1 MKTYTAPNIAAIAAR
16 ALIPRDFLSITV
28 RDIITDAT
36 TRFDFWSDAGA
47 ITVAVFNPDTG
58 SNENRTFKGVGTLIG
73 IGPIAHVSNLTV
85 QTIAIT
91 FSGLTQDAN
100 DFFRTENAR
109 QAKVEMW
116 RGWFNTD
123 TRAILD
129 AAEPHFFGVVDS
141 IESLTPEEG
150 GEATIELTCVSSQ
163 ELTRANPDTRSD
175 ASQRLRDSVD
185 EFYLDAAAVGE
196 WNLFWGQ
203 KAGKLTT
210 EEVAP
215 EGNSLWS
222 YTP

>member
-1 MKTYTAPNIAAIAAR
+1 MKTYTAPNIAAIADR

-28 RDIITDAT
+28 RDASTDAPT
-36 TRFDFWSDAGA
+36 TLNFWSDAA
-47 ITVAVFNPDTG
+47 EITVAVFNPDTG
-58 SNENRTFKGVGTLIG
+58 SNENRTFKGVGSLIE

-85 QTIAIT
+85 QTVSMT

-123 TRAILD
+123 TRVILD

-141 IESLTPEEG
+141 IESVTPEEG
-150 GEATIELTCVSSQ
+150 GEATIELNCVSSQ
-163 ELTRANPDTRSD
+163 ELTRSNPDTRSD
-175 ASQRLRDSVD
+175 ASQRLRNAAD

-210 EEVAP
+210 AEVDPNANGLFNYSP
-215 EGNSLWS
+215 
-222 YTP
+222 